1 MTKSKKYY
9 FMYLNVIASSFAVVV
24 LHTVTN
30 PAQLGIQASRPSFYL
45 ILCIVLGIIFSY
57 GVPIFFV
64 QSGGK
69 YSNCLFL

>member
-30 PAQLGIQASRPSFYL
+30 PAQLGIQASCPSFYL

-64 QSGGK
+64 QSGGQI
-69 YSNCLFL
+69 F